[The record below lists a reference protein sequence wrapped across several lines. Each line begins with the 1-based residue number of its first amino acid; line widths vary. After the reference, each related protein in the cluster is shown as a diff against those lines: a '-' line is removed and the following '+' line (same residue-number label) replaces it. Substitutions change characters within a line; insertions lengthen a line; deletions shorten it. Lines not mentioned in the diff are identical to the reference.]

1 MRVVEATL
9 ETWSAE
15 DCGMTVDE
23 AFVVQEVG
31 MVLSGGGLGLVVM
44 ALNDHD
50 GLVGV
55 VIPE

>member
-1 MRVVEATL
+1 MEARL
-9 ETWSAE
+9 KTWSAE
-15 DCGMTVDE
+15 DGGMTVDD

-44 ALNDHD
+44 VMALNDHD

>member
-1 MRVVEATL
+1 MSLR
-9 ETWSAE
+9 TWSAE
-15 DCGMTVDE
+15 DGGMTVE
-23 AFVVQEVG
+23 EV
-31 MVLSGGGLGLVVM
+31 MM